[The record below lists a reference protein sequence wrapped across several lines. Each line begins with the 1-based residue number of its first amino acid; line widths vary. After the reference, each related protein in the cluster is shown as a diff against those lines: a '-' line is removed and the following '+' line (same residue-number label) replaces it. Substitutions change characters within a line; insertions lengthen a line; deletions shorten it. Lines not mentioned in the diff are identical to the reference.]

1 MEKNDIQVS
10 PPSATQ
16 STGYIAS
23 NGASVKELDE
33 LKIRVEILEK
43 LVLGHEVTLKEK
55 KIITNNY
62 IDTILSKIEIL
73 KNIIKKNVG
82 DEDFISQHL
91 ILVESIEEQ
100 VKNTGKISDKQF
112 KMLNDMYKKEKRI

>member
-1 MEKNDIQVS
+1 MEKNDIPMS
-10 PPSATQ
+10 PQSATQ
-16 STGYIAS
+16 ATP
-23 NGASVKELDE
+23 NGPSVSPVEKKLDD

-55 KIITNNY
+55 KAITNNY
-62 IDTILSKIEIL
+62 VDTILSKIEIL